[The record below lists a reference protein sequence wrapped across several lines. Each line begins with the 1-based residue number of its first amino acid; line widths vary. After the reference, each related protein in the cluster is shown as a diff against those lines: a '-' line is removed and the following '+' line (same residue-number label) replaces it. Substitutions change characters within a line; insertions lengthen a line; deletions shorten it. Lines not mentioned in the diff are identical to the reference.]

1 MEKKEEK
8 KEVEVEVEVEV
19 EELGIVF
26 LCPYCGEWD
35 YIKIDELKNKEK
47 VLFKC
52 SCGKEFKIKLTWSE
66 KEA

>member
-1 MEKKEEK
+1 MEKEEEEERKEI
-8 KEVEVEVEVEV
+8 EVGVG
-19 EELGIVF
+19 ELGIVF
-26 LCPYCGEWD
+26 PCPYCGEWD